1 MVAGIGHEECQP
13 WLAGLCHGGL
23 GISVQAPDAD
33 AEADGAADVWVERA
47 FLQKG
52 SLEVG
57 LCVGAQWAYSS
68 LQEVQVEAAGEKVV
82 NW

>member
-1 MVAGIGHEECQP
+1 MVAGNGHEECQP

-23 GISVQAPDAD
+23 SRSVQAPG
-33 AEADGAADVWVERA
+33 AEADGAAAVWVERA

-57 LCVGAQWAYSS
+57 LCVRAQWVYSS